1 MAGKLNGEKFNVYAI
16 VGDGECD
23 EGIIWEA
30 MMFAKH
36 NALSNLTVIVDHNH
50 LQADGPIEEVL
61 DTAPLKEKLKS
72 FGFDVM
78 ETDGHSVEAIYESL
92 SCVGTS
98 KPTAIIGESC
108 KGHGVSFM
116 ENKAKWHHGSLNETR
131 YNKALKELGGE

>member
-1 MAGKLNGEKFNVYAI
+1 MI
-16 VGDGECD
+16 VGDGELD
-23 EGIIWEA
+23 EGLVWESF
-30 MMFAKH
+30 MFASH
-36 NALSNLTVIVDHNH
+36 NKLNNLVVYIDHNH